1 MRRSFPLEQPDNDE
15 DHEDEHEEGHGEAD
29 VEGEVG
35 GGELVTGRGRVLVVV
50 LDQDGEV
57 VAGGQLGS
65 AGPARAVLAHN
76 VLALAVATSVG
87 RGGV

>member
-15 DHEDEHEEGHGEAD
+15 HHEDEDEEGHGEAD

-35 GGELVTGRGRVLVVV
+35 CGELVTGRGRVLVVV

-65 AGPARAVLAHN
+65 AGPASAVLAHN

-87 RGGV
+87 WGGV